1 MKYLKILLFP
11 ILLPFYMLFFI
22 VTASIKAVEKLLHVT
37 SKLPDLFAFIFTL
50 ACGGLVY
57 LDVTN
62 ENLLG
67 LVTNDTN
74 QLIIRVLIG
83 VIAFI
88 ILVKLGILLCQ
99 GIWFLI
105 SLIIKG
111 IKSIRMIFENSF
123 FFIHRY
129 YKTTMF
135 AILNKE
141 YAYTDNNVYKVSDI
155 DKSRFKIVKIKDKNF
170 IYPLALDYNVE

>member
-22 VTASIKAVEKLLHVT
+22 ITATIKAIEKILHIA
-37 SKLPDLFAFIFTL
+37 SRLPDLFVFIFTL

-74 QLIIRVLIG
+74 QLIIRALVGVVTFLI
-83 VIAFI
+83 F
-88 ILVKLGILLCQ
+88 VKLGILLCR
-99 GIWFLI
+99 GLWFLV
-105 SLIIKG
+105 SLIIEG
-111 IKSIRMIFENSF
+111 IKSVRMIFENLF
-123 FFIHRY
+123 FLIHRY
-129 YKTTMF
+129 YKSTMF
-135 AILNKE
+135 AVFNKE

-155 DKSRFKIVKIKDKNF
+155 DKSKFKVVKIKNKNF
-170 IYPLALDYNVE
+170 IYPLALDYNRE

>member
-22 VTASIKAVEKLLHVT
+22 ITATIKAVEKLLSIT
-37 SKLPDLFAFIFTL
+37 SKLPDLFVFIFTL

-67 LVTNDTN
+67 LVTDNTN
-74 QLIIRVLIG
+74 QLIIKALIVVVAFMVLI
-83 VIAFI
+83 
-88 ILVKLGILLCQ
+88 KLGILLCR
-99 GIWFLI
+99 GIWLLI
-105 SLIIKG
+105 SLVIKG
-111 IKSIRMIFENSF
+111 IQSIRLIFENLF

-135 AILNKE
+135 AVFNKE

-155 DKSRFKIVKIKDKNF
+155 DKSKFKIIKVKDKSY
-170 IYPLALDYNVE
+170 IYPLALEYKRE

>member
-22 VTASIKAVEKLLHVT
+22 ITAGIKAIEKFLNIT

-67 LVTNDTN
+67 LVTDNTN
-74 QLIIRVLIG
+74 QLIIRALIG
-83 VIAFI
+83 VVIFM
-88 ILVKLGILLCQ
+88 ILIKLGILLCQ

-105 SLIIKG
+105 SLVIKG
-111 IKSIRMIFENSF
+111 VQGIRLIFENLF

-129 YKTTMF
+129 YKTTIF
-135 AILNKE
+135 AVLNKE
-141 YAYTDNNVYKVSDI
+141 YAYTDNNVYRVSEI
-155 DKSRFKIVKIKDKNF
+155 DKSKFKIIKIENKSY
-170 IYPLALDYNVE
+170 IYPLALEYKRD